1 VRVASSP
8 VAILRRKL
16 GAIPGVEEATSRFGA
31 GRRLAWR
38 AGRREIAHLH
48 SDTVIDIRI
57 PAARQRALPHDE
69 RLIPRDS
76 TSDWIE
82 CRLIESGD
90 AEYAVELIVQAARCA
105 RDK

>member
-1 VRVASSP
+1 MRIASSP

-31 GRRLAWR
+31 GR
-38 AGRREIAHLH
+38 
-48 SDTVIDIRI
+48 
-57 PAARQRALPHDE
+57 QRALPDDE
-69 RLIPRDS
+69 RLVPRDS
-76 TSDWIE
+76 TSDWTE

-105 RDK
+105 WDK